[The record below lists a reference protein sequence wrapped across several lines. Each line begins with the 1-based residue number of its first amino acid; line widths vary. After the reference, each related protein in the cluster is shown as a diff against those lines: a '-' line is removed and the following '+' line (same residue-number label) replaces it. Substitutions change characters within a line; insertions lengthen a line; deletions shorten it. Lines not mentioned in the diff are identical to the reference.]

1 MYSVGCLHLRHSK
14 KTGSFAG
21 TWHALFSIADADSDG
36 WSANLVDI
44 IFSIQFPFLSGNRS
58 AYDNAMACC
67 FGKPLSSTAPVVCC
81 MGLSVYRAD
90 SGYDYKTQQRPFTVD
105 YTYDEYIEEGDKTE
119 TEP

>member
-1 MYSVGCLHLRHSK
+1 
-14 KTGSFAG
+14 
-21 TWHALFSIADADSDG
+21 
-36 WSANLVDI
+36 
-44 IFSIQFPFLSGNRS
+44 
-58 AYDNAMACC
+58 
-67 FGKPLSSTAPVVCC
+67 